1 MNKENPSSHNA
12 RQTSDDEIDL
22 GKVFEKIGDFFLNT
36 LLVFFKNIKTFIIVF
51 VVGMVLTLG
60 LYFLQK
66 PVFISEM
73 TISSRFLTN
82 EFCSVLI
89 TNLNKLVEEGNY
101 NQLGHFLK
109 IDRKLVEDID
119 EIEYQNLNKRY
130 QDIENDTVLLQT
142 PFKVVVKVKDNN
154 VLDTL
159 GGSIAYYIKNNKYA
173 RKREKIEIQNIK
185 DQIEM
190 LSLQR
195 RSLDSLKQVVTSA
208 LAPRESRAGFV
219 YGEPYEPLNI
229 YKEEANFFSKEL
241 QLRKELVESES
252 VEIISDFTKFKE
264 PKRPVS
270 LIKAIFFGVLFSSI
284 IAILIIISKEIG
296 SALKRY
302 EMKKTEE
309 TPL

>member
-142 PFKVVVKVKDNN
+142 PFKVVVKVKDNS

-173 RKREKIEIQNIK
+173 RKREKIEIQNLK

-195 RSLDSLKQVVTSA
+195 KSLDSLKQVVTSA

-270 LIKAIFFGVLFSSI
+270 LIKAIFFGALFSSI